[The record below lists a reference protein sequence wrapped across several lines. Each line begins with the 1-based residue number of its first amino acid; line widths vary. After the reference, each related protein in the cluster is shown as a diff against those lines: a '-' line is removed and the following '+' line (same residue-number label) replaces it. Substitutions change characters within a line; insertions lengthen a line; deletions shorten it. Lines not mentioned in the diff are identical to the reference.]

1 MGRAM
6 PFDRSEPSA
15 ANQYQAASAVL
26 VLDSYRRFLQ
36 RDLLPHAA
44 SVSHV
49 ARALYHAP
57 FVVLAHDTAPDPVFF
72 YANLLAQQLFE
83 MTWEEMVCLPS
94 RHSAEPLLQEE
105 RQRLLGRVAS
115 HGYIDDYS
123 GIRISRTG
131 KRFRIEQAT
140 VWNLA
145 QADVGVVGQA
155 AAFGSWVPQHPGNT
169 IP

>member
-1 MGRAM
+1 M

-15 ANQYQAASAVL
+15 ANQYQAASAGL
-26 VLDSYRRFLQ
+26 MLDSHRQLVQ
-36 RDLLPHAA
+36 RELLPPAA
-44 SVSHV
+44 SGSHL

-57 FVVLAHDTAPDPVFF
+57 FVVLAHDGAPDPVFF

-83 MTWEEMVCLPS
+83 MGWQEMVCLPS
-94 RHSAEPLLQEE
+94 RLSAEPLAREE
-105 RQRLLGRVAS
+105 RQRLLDRVAS

-131 KRFRIEQAT
+131 KRFRIERAT
-140 VWNLA
+140 VWNLV
-145 QADVGVVGQA
+145 ADNTSVVGQA
-155 AAFGSWVPQHPGNT
+155 AAFGSWLAQHPGDA

>member
-1 MGRAM
+1 M

-15 ANQYQAASAVL
+15 ANQYQAASAGL
-26 VLDSYRRFLQ
+26 MLDSHRQLVQ
-36 RDLLPHAA
+36 RELLPPAA
-44 SVSHV
+44 SGSHL

-83 MTWEEMVCLPS
+83 MTWQAMVCLPS
-94 RHSAEPLLQEE
+94 RLSAEPLAREE
-105 RQRLLGRVAS
+105 RQRLLDRVAS
-115 HGYIDDYS
+115 HGYIDDYA

-131 KRFRIEQAT
+131 KRFRIERAT
-140 VWNLA
+140 VWNLVA
-145 QADVGVVGQA
+145 GNEAVVGQA
-155 AAFGSWVPQHPGNT
+155 AAFGSWLPLHQGDT